1 MKTYTFEDLEF
12 YPHPHFPRFQEQA
25 VLEFTNGWG
34 LSVINGNDA
43 YCDNKTYEVAVLW
56 RGNLDCST
64 DITDD
69 VLPYQTPEQI
79 TEIMKKL
86 QTMKPKK
93 D

>member
-12 YPHPHFPRFQEQA
+12 NTHRNFPLFNKQA

-34 LSVINGNDA
+34 LSVINGKYA
-43 YCDNKTYEVAVLW
+43 YCDDKTYEVAVLW
-56 RGNLDCST
+56 RGNLDYST

-86 QTMKPKK
+86 KTMKPKK